1 MGVRSTMGLFSSRGG
16 RMIEEIV
23 MFRPGVTSAPAEA
36 ASRQSAAFW
45 QVQADHETLAQR
57 VEIGVEA

>member
-1 MGVRSTMGLFSSRGG
+1 
-16 RMIEEIV
+16 MIEEIV